1 EALLAVPA
9 WSVSV
14 SGREGGDGVPPVPRK
29 VPEGVYKMAGK
40 FEVYSDKRG
49 EFRWRLKASN
59 GRQIAS
65 SGEGY
70 KDKKD
75 CLKGI
80 ASLQKNAPGAKIIEE
95 APAAPV
101 KKKAAKK
108 AAVKKTVKKKAAK
121 KKA

>member
-1 EALLAVPA
+1 MP
-9 WSVSV
+9 
-14 SGREGGDGVPPVPRK
+14 
-29 VPEGVYKMAGK
+29 AGK
-40 FEVYSDKRG
+40 FEVYSDKKG

-75 CLKGI
+75 CMKGI
-80 ASLQKNAPGAKIIEE
+80 ASLQKNAPDAKIIEMDP
-95 APAAPV
+95 PAAPA

-108 AAVKKTVKKKAAK
+108 
-121 KKA
+121 